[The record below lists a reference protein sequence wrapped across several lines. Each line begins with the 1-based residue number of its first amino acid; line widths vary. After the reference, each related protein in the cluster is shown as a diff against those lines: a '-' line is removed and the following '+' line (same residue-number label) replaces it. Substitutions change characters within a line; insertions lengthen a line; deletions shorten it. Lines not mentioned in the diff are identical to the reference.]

1 MRRNGF
7 VRDSARN
14 KRRYRRM
21 IKLNKQKQKVLTE
34 DTVCINCPKELLKIK
49 LDEALECQIQNRENT
64 DKGLSGEYITADKL
78 YKIKYRYRRYEP
90 DTANT
95 MDDYYILAELNKNG
109 KNTDLHYMFIS
120 DSGNSI
126 YRKIIGVIC
135 CLFSAWMM
143 FYAYSSGNFGWML
156 FVIMFAIFLCGI
168 LLCMAKGDD
177 RLDADNLPEL
187 FKQVIDDINNSL

>member
-1 MRRNGF
+1 
-7 VRDSARN
+7 
-14 KRRYRRM
+14 M
-21 IKLNKQKQKVLTE
+21 IKLDKRKQKILAE
-34 DTVCINCPKELLKIK
+34 DTVCIKCPKELFKEK
-49 LDEALECQIQNRENT
+49 LDEALERQIQNRENT
-64 DKGLSGEYITADKL
+64 DKGLEGEYITADKL
-78 YKIKYRYRRYEP
+78 YKIKYRYRRYER
-90 DTANT
+90 DTAST

-109 KNTDLHYMFIS
+109 KDTDLHYMFIS

-143 FYAYSSGNFGWML
+143 FYAYASGNLGWML

-177 RLDADNLPEL
+177 RLDADNLPKL
-187 FKQVIDDINNSL
+187 FEQEIDNINDSL